1 MEHSKAYKKL
11 FEQLNATGFQKKDGY
26 YPRIMEEI
34 YDWER
39 EEVEEVI
46 WEAFPRDRDLAIFL
60 PKLKKYDGV
69 KALNEMLV
77 KCSIPSGG
85 SVTISEVLYECTGDD
100 KYLDVIKQNI
110 DKDENDISYVATLS
124 YCKPCKKAYDFLV
137 EIYLK
142 DNNESNSKTIRGA
155 AVTGILYNKGVIKD
169 PHDLQETL
177 VHVELRRKFRADD
190 KDERKK
196 IIERFE
202 NGQL

>member
-1 MEHSKAYKKL
+1 MENSKAYKEL
-11 FEQLNATGFQKKDGY
+11 FEQLNTTGIQKKDGY

-39 EEVEEVI
+39 EEVEKVI
-46 WEAFPRDRDLAIFL
+46 WEAFPRDIYLAQFL

-69 KALNEMLV
+69 KALKERLV

-100 KYLDVIKQNI
+100 KYLDVIKKNI
-110 DKDENDISYVATLS
+110 DKDEDDISYVATLA
-124 YCKPCKKAYDFLV
+124 YCKPCKKAYDLLV
-137 EIYLK
+137 DIYLES
-142 DNNESNSKTIRGA
+142 NNEISRSA

-169 PHDLQETL
+169 PHDLQEMS
-177 VHVELRRKFRADD
+177 VNVELGRKFDEDD

>member
-1 MEHSKAYKKL
+1 MENSKAYKEL

-39 EEVEEVI
+39 EEVEKVI
-46 WEAFPRDRDLAIFL
+46 WEAYPRDIYLAQFL

-69 KALNEMLV
+69 KALKEMLPE
-77 KCSIPSGG
+77 CRIPSYG
-85 SVTISEVLYECTGDD
+85 SVTISHVLYECTGDG

-110 DKDENDISYVATLS
+110 DKDEDAISYVATLS
-124 YCKPCKKAYDFLV
+124 YCKPCKKAYDLLV
-137 EIYLK
+137 DIYLES
-142 DNNESNSKTIRGA
+142 NNEISRSA

-169 PHDLQETL
+169 PHDLQEMSAN
-177 VHVELRRKFRADD
+177 VELGRKFDEDD